1 MNSLTKTKQKPEL
14 TNAHAADAEIMQFA
28 QDVRDSLRQA
38 ANGEFA
44 RVTTPE
50 QMQARKVGRPLGST
64 KANPKQVVKIRLD
77 PDVLAGLRGT
87 GRGWQTQVNDAMRA
101 WLTMRTAA

>member
-1 MNSLTKTKQKPEL
+1 MSASTKT
-14 TNAHAADAEIMQFA
+14 NAVQTMDAEMLQFA
-28 QDVRDSLRQA
+28 QDVRTSLRQA
-38 ANGEFA
+38 ANGEYA

-77 PDVLAGLRGT
+77 PDVLAGLRAT
-87 GRGWQTQVNDAMRA
+87 GRGWQTNVNETMKTWLNTRA
-101 WLTMRTAA
+101 AA

>member
-1 MNSLTKTKQKPEL
+1 MNVLNNSQTAPAPAIDDEML
-14 TNAHAADAEIMQFA
+14 QFA

-50 QMQARKVGRPLGST
+50 QMQTRKVGRPLGSK

-77 PDVLAGLRGT
+77 PDVLAGLRGM
-87 GRGWQTQVNDAMRA
+87 GRGWQTQVNDAMRV
-101 WLTMRTAA
+101 WLNSRAGV

>member
-1 MNSLTKTKQKPEL
+1 MNVSTKT
-14 TNAHAADAEIMQFA
+14 NAVHTMDAEMLQFA
-28 QDVRDSLRQA
+28 QDVRTSLRQA
-38 ANGEFA
+38 ANGEYA

-77 PDVLAGLRGT
+77 PDVLAGLRAT
-87 GRGWQTQVNDAMRA
+87 GRGWQTNVNETMKI
-101 WLTMRTAA
+101 WLNTRSAA